1 MYLIL
6 NEIQCCCTASTK
18 TTSTVAGAVATLLSA
33 SACETQSE
41 ILKRSE

>member
-6 NEIQCCCTASTK
+6 EGIQCCCTASTK
-18 TTSTVAGAVATLLSA
+18 TTSTIAEAVATLPST